1 MSINKNIY
9 YSFLTQIP
17 TIILSFFTGVF
28 STRILGPEGS
38 GIYTVFLSDTEL
50 FTLLLS
56 FSFNAGIIFFI
67 SNKKIATEKLI
78 GLGLVF
84 IGMGTLILLITLTG
98 AKYFNTLNFLFPKN
112 YASPMHLLYLL
123 LLFINSTGT
132 GFLSAIFQGKSHFNI
147 VNKVSIFNAV
157 LNFLLFSLAL
167 LLKST
172 LHKIVY
178 VNEVLIIS
186 GFITTLNLA
195 VWLYFY
201 FKLIGVKPKFN
212 FIWAI
217 DVKPLFYIVIFAHL
231 AHVINFFNYRLDVY
245 VVDYYCGQAQLGFY
259 AKAVNVAQML
269 WLISNPISNV
279 LFPYLNDPDRPDHT
293 KTFTF
298 FSRVNFTAVFAGI
311 VFLFFIAPYFFPFLF
326 GEAFSSSVLAFKLL
340 LPGILA
346 CAATKIF
353 GVYASSR
360 NKIHYNIIA
369 TLVGLAFTIILDFT
383 LIPQMGIKGAAIASC
398 CSYVFT
404 LITLLIGLFI
414 FLKLEIKNYFFL
426 TLSDCKE
433 IMRLLTKKN
442 N

>member
-56 FSFNAGIIFFI
+56 FSFNAGIVFFI
-67 SNKKIATEKLI
+67 SNKKIATEKLM
-78 GLGLVF
+78 GLGLAF
-84 IGMGTLILLITLTG
+84 IIIGSSILLLTLLSS
-98 AKYFNTLNFLFPKN
+98 KYFNILGFLFPKN
-112 YASPMHLLYLL
+112 YSSPMHLLYLL
-123 LLFINSTGT
+123 LLFINSTGI

-157 LNFLLFSLAL
+157 LNFLLFSLSF
-167 LLKST
+167 LLKSVYN
-172 LHKIVY
+172 KSIY

-186 GFITTLNLA
+186 SCITTLNLM

-201 FKLIGVKPKFN
+201 FKLIGVKPKFKFN
-212 FIWAI
+212 WAI

-245 VVDYYCGQAQLGFY
+245 VVDHYCGQAELGFY

-279 LFPYLNDPDRPDHT
+279 LFPFLNDPDRPDQT

-298 FSRVNFTAVFAGI
+298 FSRLNFTTVFSGCI
-311 VFLFFIAPYFFPFLF
+311 LLFFIAPYFFPFLF
-326 GEAFSSSVLAFKLL
+326 GEAFSSSVLAFGLL

-346 CAATKIF
+346 SAATKIF

-360 NKIHYNIIA
+360 NKIHFNIIA
-369 TLVGLAFTIILDFT
+369 TSVGLVFTIILDFT
-383 LIPQMGIKGAAIASC
+383 LIPLMGIKGAAIASSF
-398 CSYVFT
+398 SYVFT
-404 LITLLIGLFI
+404 LLTLFIGLFV
-414 FLKLEIKNYFFL
+414 FLKLEFKNYFFL
-426 TLSDCKE
+426 TISDFKE
-433 IMRLLTKKN
+433 IANLIMKRK
-442 N
+442 